1 MSMKLTYQKNG
12 DYYIPNI
19 QIDEQPQIT
28 LTKYGLMRKAY
39 LKEHKKGIYSGM
51 LLSGKLMSH
60 LQEIQETEEE
70 RMELL
75 MSQMAKAEGV
85 SEELKTKDQILW
97 VQKMSS
103 IQHAAEEII
112 LAELI
117 YN

>member
-1 MSMKLTYQKNG
+1 MELTYQKNG

-19 QIDEQPQIT
+19 QMDEQPEII
-28 LTKYGLMRKAY
+28 LTKYGLMRKNY

-60 LQEIQETEEE
+60 LQEIQETAEE

-85 SEELKTKDQILW
+85 NEELKEKDQMFW
-97 VQKMSS
+97 TQQMNN
-103 IQHAAEEII
+103 IQHAAEETI